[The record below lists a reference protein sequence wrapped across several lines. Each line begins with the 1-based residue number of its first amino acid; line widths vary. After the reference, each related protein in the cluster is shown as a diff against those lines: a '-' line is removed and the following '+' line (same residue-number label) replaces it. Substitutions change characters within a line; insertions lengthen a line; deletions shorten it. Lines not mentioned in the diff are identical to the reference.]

1 MPKIILFFHIWKFI
15 HPVASM
21 PPFKRYDNI
30 MSACS
35 LVIQIRLPS
44 VSFVPAAQLPNWCP
58 HCIIKKS
65 LFWSRT
71 PALRWAETKFCP
83 KKMNTNQ
90 ATCIFFFLFPF
101 YVFVQ
106 ILIPSAGRRDLF
118 VIVAAS
124 NLLACANGHESNGTL
139 ESIAFASLN
148 SPWLMAHRSLSFSSS
163 STHPFHIGWQK
174 KLMSCN
180 WISSFSTL
188 VFVYAL
194 KKRNCRQTPPGLVG
208 IMMAGVWRG
217 SQLVARTILRIEY
230 NINLNLP
237 IIILWTIPSTYQK
250 GSYHRY

>member
-1 MPKIILFFHIWKFI
+1 MPKIILFFRIWKFI
-15 HPVASM
+15 HPVATM

-44 VSFVPAAQLPNWCP
+44 GSFVPAAQLPNWCP

-83 KKMNTNQ
+83 KNWIQIKQ
-90 ATCIFFFLFPF
+90 RAFFFYFYFMFLFRTAPP
-101 YVFVQ
+101 

-148 SPWLMAHRSLSFSSS
+148 SPWLMAHSSLSSS
-163 STHPFHIGWQK
+163 SSSSHPFHIGWQK
-174 KLMSCN
+174 KNLMSCN

-217 SQLVARTILRIEY
+217 SQLVASRILRIEY
-230 NINLNLP
+230 HINLNLP
-237 IIILWTIPSTYQK
+237 IIILWTIPSTY
-250 GSYHRY
+250 